1 MLRGTAARPVGGP
14 QVRGEGGLDGEDGPW
29 WGEASAQAALWR
41 YGH

>member
-29 WGEASAQAALWR
+29 WREAKRS
-41 YGH
+41 GCTVEI